1 MVKKKVSPDLLADQ
15 RRMQRVIEVLEREY
29 PEAECSL
36 YFETPFQLLIATMLS
51 AQCTDER
58 VNQVTPDL
66 FAEFPDAQS
75 MAQAELSQI
84 LHLIRSVN
92 FYKNKAK
99 AILKSSQI
107 LVEKYAGEVPASMDE
122 LIKLS
127 GVGRKTANVVLG
139 VGFQIPS
146 LVVDTHVGRLTR
158 RLGFS
163 KLSDPV
169 KLEQHLMKIVP
180 EKNWIQYAHLLILH
194 GRAVCTARR
203 ANCERCLIERFCPK
217 VGVSAKE
224 IEKSGV
230 MVRHSDGA

>member
-1 MVKKKVSPDLLADQ
+1 MAKKKVSPVHSSDL
-15 RRMQRVIEVLEREY
+15 RRMEMIIQTLEREY
-29 PEAECSL
+29 PEAQCSL
-36 YFETPFQLLIATMLS
+36 YFKTPYQLLIATMLS

-84 LHLIRSVN
+84 MHLIRSVN

-122 LIKLS
+122 LIKLR

-169 KLEQHLMKIVP
+169 KLEHHLMKIIP
-180 EKNWIQYAHLLILH
+180 EKNWIRYAHLLILH
-194 GRAVCTARR
+194 GRAVCTARK

-217 VGVSAKE
+217 VGVRGKDA
-224 IEKSGV
+224 
-230 MVRHSDGA
+230 VRLDATLRH